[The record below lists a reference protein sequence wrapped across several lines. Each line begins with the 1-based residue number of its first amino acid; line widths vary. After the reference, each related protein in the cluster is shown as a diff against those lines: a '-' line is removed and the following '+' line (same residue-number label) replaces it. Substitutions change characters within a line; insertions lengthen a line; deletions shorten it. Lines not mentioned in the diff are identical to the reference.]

1 MTTAVD
7 QTYKIEDPIL
17 IRHFLL
23 ESVEELNNDLIKNNK
38 PYRVNFGEEMSNHFA
53 DQNEA
58 YLKEKGLCNDDG
70 TINDFKHEDHL
81 EYLEKLVK
89 SWSFRYRN

>member
-1 MTTAVD
+1 
-7 QTYKIEDPIL
+7 
-17 IRHFLL
+17 
-23 ESVEELNNDLIKNNK
+23 
-38 PYRVNFGEEMSNHFA
+38 MSNHFA

-58 YLKEKGLCNDDG
+58 YLKGKELCNDDG
-70 TINDFKHEDHL
+70 TINDFKLEDHL